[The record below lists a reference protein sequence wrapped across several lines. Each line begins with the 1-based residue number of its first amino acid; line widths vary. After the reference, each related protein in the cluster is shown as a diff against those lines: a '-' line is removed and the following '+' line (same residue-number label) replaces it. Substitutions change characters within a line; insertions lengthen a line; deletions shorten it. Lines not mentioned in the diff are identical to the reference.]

1 MEHILKYFPELT
13 DVQRNQL
20 AQLETLYPEWNAKI
34 NVISRKDIENLEVN
48 HILHSLGLVR
58 FVKFTP
64 GTRVMDLGTGG
75 GFPGIPLAV
84 YYPDVSF
91 HLVDRIG
98 KKLKVAQDIAERIG
112 LTNVTFQHGDVKEV
126 KGKFDF
132 VVSRAVM
139 DLGDMVPLVKRYIDS
154 EDRNAVPNGL
164 LCLKGG
170 DLSDEISK
178 GESYFDFFFLTFF
191 FRFWLPKMSSSY
203 SSESS
208 FALSRPTYSILTM
221 HQMPPIR
228 SFSLCTTRSE
238 GTSNGSIFR
247 FVNRA
252 TYLSSR
258 SSNTTVILSMMV
270 YCPFSLILDF
280 TYSLWSGR
288 T

>member
-20 AQLETLYPEWNAKI
+20 AQLETFYPEWNAKI

-84 YYPDVSF
+84 YYPDVTF

-139 DLGDMVPLVKRYIDS
+139 DLGDMVPLVKRFIDS

-178 GESYFDFFFLTFF
+178 YHNKVLIDELSSYFKEEFFKTKKILY
-191 FRFWLPKMSSSY
+191 LP
-203 SSESS
+203 
-208 FALSRPTYSILTM
+208 L
-221 HQMPPIR
+221 
-228 SFSLCTTRSE
+228 
-238 GTSNGSIFR
+238 
-247 FVNRA
+247 
-252 TYLSSR
+252 
-258 SSNTTVILSMMV
+258 
-270 YCPFSLILDF
+270 
-280 TYSLWSGR
+280 
-288 T
+288 

>member
-139 DLGDMVPLVKRYIDS
+139 DLGDMVPLVKRFIDS

-178 GESYFDFFFLTFF
+178 YRNKVLIDELSSYFKEEFFKTKKILY
-191 FRFWLPKMSSSY
+191 LP
-203 SSESS
+203 
-208 FALSRPTYSILTM
+208 L
-221 HQMPPIR
+221 
-228 SFSLCTTRSE
+228 
-238 GTSNGSIFR
+238 
-247 FVNRA
+247 
-252 TYLSSR
+252 
-258 SSNTTVILSMMV
+258 
-270 YCPFSLILDF
+270 
-280 TYSLWSGR
+280 
-288 T
+288 